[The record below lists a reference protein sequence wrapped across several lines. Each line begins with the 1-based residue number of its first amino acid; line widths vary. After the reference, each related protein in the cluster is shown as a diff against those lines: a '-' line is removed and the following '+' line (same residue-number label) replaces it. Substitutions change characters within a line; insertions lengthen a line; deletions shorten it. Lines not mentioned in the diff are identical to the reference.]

1 MAPQVPQLCRLSSPT
16 ERGLL
21 WAQPRHR
28 VSPPA
33 LVSGDALSLCLL
45 VSALLTRFAPSA
57 GAIHQLWQPC
67 QFQGSVIPFP
77 TGKSTLVFFKG
88 KEKYFPSRKAAT
100 LLSSS
105 PQRHLMLNP
114 AQGQGHSVCLGFS
127 LSPAPASQPAA
138 RGQKGCGTCSVPG
151 QMCNAPGADVL
162 QLPAYPRALAIAGT
176 RQAVAA

>member
-1 MAPQVPQLCRLSSPT
+1 ML
-16 ERGLL
+16 
-21 WAQPRHR
+21 
-28 VSPPA
+28 
-33 LVSGDALSLCLL
+33 
-45 VSALLTRFAPSA
+45 PS
-57 GAIHQLWQPC
+57 
-67 QFQGSVIPFP
+67 F
-77 TGKSTLVFFKG
+77 
-88 KEKYFPSRKAAT
+88 
-100 LLSSS
+100 S

-162 QLPAYPRALAIAGT
+162 RLPAYPRALAIAGT